1 VLQKQWRSTT
11 YQLCQYEAAFELTPE
26 RCSYLADYPTAT
38 PAPKHHYLVPSN
50 QVAHFI
56 GREDILTNI
65 ESSFALSKK
74 RSHPVTLILHAMGG
88 QGKTQ
93 VALELCRRCKP
104 DCRAIFWINAT
115 SETTAGRDI
124 EIIAPRLNTPLKR
137 TFDDVPSKVEFVK
150 ETLENWNE
158 PWMMIFD
165 NYDSPTGFENI
176 KDFMPSSEPLISPRR
191 YSSNSCRRER
201 IDPYYEP
208 RSSCWTARQTYPAT
222 SNDR

>member
-1 VLQKQWRSTT
+1 
-11 YQLCQYEAAFELTPE
+11 
-26 RCSYLADYPTAT
+26 LADYPTAT

-56 GREDILTNI
+56 GREDILTDI

-74 RSHPVTLILHAMGG
+74 RSRPVILILHAMGG

-124 EIIAPRLNTPLKR
+124 EIIASRLNTPLKR
-137 TFDDVPSKVEFVK
+137 TLGDVPSKVEFVK

-158 PWMMIFD
+158 PWMVIFD

-176 KDFMPSSEPLISPRR
+176 KDFMPSSESLTPPRR
-191 YSSNSCRRER
+191 YSSNNYRRER
-201 IDPYYEP
+201 VDPYYEP
-208 RSSCWTARQTYPAT
+208 RSSCWTAGQTCPAT